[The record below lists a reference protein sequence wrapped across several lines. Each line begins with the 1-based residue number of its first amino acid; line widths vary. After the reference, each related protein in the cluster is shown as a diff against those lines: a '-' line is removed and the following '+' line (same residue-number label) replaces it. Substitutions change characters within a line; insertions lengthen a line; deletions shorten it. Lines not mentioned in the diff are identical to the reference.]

1 MIMKKRQCPFLA
13 IFQFFIYYIKKS
25 EKLTNKNSLNEFIVK
40 IIMNFINELNKN
52 KKDDNNFIVAFKNFL
67 ENKNIALEDFLGNK
81 DIISITEF
89 MNLLNKNEFKDD
101 NINLDIYSALQK
113 YQTEENYNNININK
127 LREDI
132 NNI

>member
-1 MIMKKRQCPFLA
+1 
-13 IFQFFIYYIKKS
+13 
-25 EKLTNKNSLNEFIVK
+25 
-40 IIMNFINELNKN
+40 MNFINDLNKN

-67 ENKNIALEDFLGNK
+67 ENK

-89 MNLLNKNEFKDD
+89 MNLLNKNEFKVD
-101 NINLDIYSALQK
+101 NINLDIYWALKK
-113 YQTEENYNNININK
+113 YQTQENYNNININK